1 MRQEIN
7 AVLYKFLSRQ
17 NVHKA
22 LDVTA
27 MFRTLV
33 YFYRLRDDPYLV
45 RVYSRCT
52 YMYCTY
58 VCMYVCALVLY
69 ATSSVCG
76 LFVCVC
82 VCVCVCA

>member
-1 MRQEIN
+1 MYLRMRQEIN

-58 VCMYVCALVLY
+58 VCMYVCA
-69 ATSSVCG
+69 
-76 LFVCVC
+76 
-82 VCVCVCA
+82 